1 MEVDKGES
9 MSAADIKR
17 EQEDFERT
25 LVQVEEETDVTAA
38 RMARAEVSADLAEFD
53 ENIPYQVNYPRA
65 STPLPLSPHHNL
77 LG

>member
-1 MEVDKGES
+1 MEVDGEEP
-9 MSAADIKR
+9 MSAADLRR

-53 ENIPYQVNYPRA
+53 ENIPYQV
-65 STPLPLSPHHNL
+65 
-77 LG
+77 